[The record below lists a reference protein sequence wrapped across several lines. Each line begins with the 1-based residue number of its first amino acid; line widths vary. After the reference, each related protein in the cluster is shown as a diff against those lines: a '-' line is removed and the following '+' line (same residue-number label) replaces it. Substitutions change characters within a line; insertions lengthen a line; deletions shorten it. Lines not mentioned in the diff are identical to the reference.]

1 MASGLTFIFLDTLTT
16 FMPMVENVSIHLKL
30 TLNDIFMQIGIGTI
44 TITIALLVA
53 QIPVLKTNPKEIL
66 SKMEG

>member
-1 MASGLTFIFLDTLTT
+1 M
-16 FMPMVENVSIHLKL
+16 
-30 TLNDIFMQIGIGTI
+30 GIGTI
-44 TITIALLVA
+44 TIIIALLVA